1 MMMLN
6 KISRQILTILLMSIA
21 VLVMLF
27 YAFSRNNRGL
37 TELSLI
43 VVGVIVVIT
52 GQLWIRYREH
62 SKILKQLATMTA
74 NIVSHRP
81 AAPLFVEPTNPYKEL
96 ADQLNEL
103 QSRQQDES
111 KSIENSNTELITILS
126 SLPVGI
132 MVIDSS
138 HDVIFSN
145 HKMATMLAK
154 NILTQVHPY
163 TQDIR
168 NYQLLS
174 LIDDVFDS
182 HKSKQAEVRN
192 VGGTAITWDTSVL
205 FNQLADDFHILVII
219 YDISDL
225 INVKQ
230 MQIDFLR
237 NASHELKTPITAI
250 SGFTKTLLD
259 GAMNDKKSLV
269 EFLKIIDQQSEQL
282 ASLVQD
288 VLTISH
294 IQNGQNDHYQVIN
307 LKTFVES
314 QLKSYKSTAAAQR
327 ITINNHVAATAQV
340 TADANTLTRVLG
352 NLVSNAIKYN
362 RPSGEINIGYSAND
376 SYWQLQVADTGIGIA
391 QKDVSRLF
399 ERFYRAD
406 DSRTK
411 QKVSGTGLGLSI
423 VKELMDAAGG
433 TIQVKSQRGVG
444 STFIVEF
451 PIVNDDVH
459 S

>member
-1 MMMLN
+1 
-6 KISRQILTILLMSIA
+6 
-21 VLVMLF
+21 
-27 YAFSRNNRGL
+27 
-37 TELSLI
+37 
-43 VVGVIVVIT
+43 
-52 GQLWIRYREH
+52 
-62 SKILKQLATMTA
+62 
-74 NIVSHRP
+74 
-81 AAPLFVEPTNPYKEL
+81 
-96 ADQLNEL
+96 
-103 QSRQQDES
+103 
-111 KSIENSNTELITILS
+111 
-126 SLPVGI
+126 
-132 MVIDSS
+132 MVIDST

-145 HKMATMLAK
+145 HKMATMLGK
-154 NILTQVHPY
+154 NVLTQVHPY

-168 NYQLLS
+168 NYELLS

-182 HKSKQAEVRN
+182 HKSRQTEVRN
-192 VGGTAITWDTSVL
+192 VSDTSVTWDTSVL
-205 FNQLADDFHILVII
+205 YNQLENDFHVLVII

-294 IQNGQNDHYQVIN
+294 IQNGNNYDYKVLN
-307 LKTFVES
+307 LQAFIDSELT
-314 QLKSYKSTAAAQR
+314 SYKSMAAGQHV
-327 ITINNHVAATAQV
+327 TIKNNVDDGVRV
-340 TADANTLTRVLG
+340 TADSNMLTRILR

-362 RPSGEINIGYSAND
+362 RPGGEINIDYSAND
-376 SYWQLQVADTGIGIA
+376 SFWQLQVADTGIGIA

-411 QKVSGTGLGLSI
+411 QRVSGTGLGLSI
-423 VKELMDAAGG
+423 VKELVDAVGG
-433 TIQVKSQRGVG
+433 LIDVKSQRGVG
-444 STFIVEF
+444 STFTIEF
-451 PIVNDDVH
+451 PIVTEDDD
-459 S
+459 STK

>member
-1 MMMLN
+1 
-6 KISRQILTILLMSIA
+6 
-21 VLVMLF
+21 
-27 YAFSRNNRGL
+27 
-37 TELSLI
+37 
-43 VVGVIVVIT
+43 
-52 GQLWIRYREH
+52 
-62 SKILKQLATMTA
+62 
-74 NIVSHRP
+74 
-81 AAPLFVEPTNPYKEL
+81 
-96 ADQLNEL
+96 
-103 QSRQQDES
+103 
-111 KSIENSNTELITILS
+111 
-126 SLPVGI
+126 
-132 MVIDSS
+132 
-138 HDVIFSN
+138 
-145 HKMATMLAK
+145 MATMLAK

-192 VGGTAITWDTSVL
+192 VGDTAITWDTSVL

-340 TADANTLTRVLG
+340 TADANTLTRVWVIWLAMRLNTTG
-352 NLVSNAIKYN
+352 QVVKLISATQLMIVIGSFRLLILELELLKKMFLDYL
-362 RPSGEINIGYSAND
+362 SG
-376 SYWQLQVADTGIGIA
+376 
-391 QKDVSRLF
+391 
-399 ERFYRAD
+399 
-406 DSRTK
+406 
-411 QKVSGTGLGLSI
+411 
-423 VKELMDAAGG
+423 
-433 TIQVKSQRGVG
+433 
-444 STFIVEF
+444 FIVRTIPE
-451 PIVNDDVH
+451 P
-459 S
+459 SRK